1 METTNSVEFRV
12 PDFLGEDG
20 VEYTDIEITIQS
32 DGGDMQDALRLAET
46 LEHPRSTDN
55 D

>member
-20 VEYTDIEITIQS
+20 VEYTDIEIAILS
-32 DGGDMQDALRLAET
+32 DDGDNTGR
-46 LEHPRSTDN
+46 RSACGNAGASTECRQ
-55 D
+55 